1 MEHRTRQSQEQAAAE
16 HGTQDE
22 PHDTFTKDC
31 TISHRTPHAATKQR
45 KRAVSTPKQL
55 AANRA
60 NAACSTG
67 PRTME
72 GKEITARNAIKH
84 GLASRSVLLPGDDP
98 GKYETFADDMKI
110 SWGPQGRQE
119 QELVEQIINNAN
131 WHLRRIQK
139 MKAGALRSLTRENVD
154 PVTFVDL
161 WDLVTEKFN
170 RYAAGRAGSALP
182 GDASPRAAPGPA
194 KNSPSAAQ
202 LTSRSG
208 PSPHASRAL
217 REAKFYYEA
226 GEHQARP
233 DARPRIAITA
243 HSQRG

>member
-1 MEHRTRQSQEQAAAE
+1 
-16 HGTQDE
+16 
-22 PHDTFTKDC
+22 
-31 TISHRTPHAATKQR
+31 
-45 KRAVSTPKQL
+45 
-55 AANRA
+55 
-60 NAACSTG
+60 
-67 PRTME
+67 ME

-170 RYAAGRAGSALP
+170 RYAAAEQAALYRAMHALERLQDRRRTP
-182 GDASPRAAPGPA
+182 PAP
-194 KNSPSAAQ
+194 
-202 LTSRSG
+202 
-208 PSPHASRAL
+208 
-217 REAKFYYEA
+217 
-226 GEHQARP
+226 
-233 DARPRIAITA
+233 
-243 HSQRG
+243 HS